1 MQYRVRF
8 LGLIPITFGLTAALP
23 SLFVVKYSAHSASSL
38 QRIGLRQNWI
48 SGHSKPLSGTIP
60 VPASKFK
67 CSTSTP
73 ERRRYTA
80 DTNSRSRTLT
90 YAPNETM
97 VIKIRLARFGRRNL
111 PLYNIVVAHA
121 RYVQSRRQKAGFS
134 QKRLKIPTNPFSF
147 SFFRNCS
154 TARNSKPLEV
164 IGTYDPVPKA
174 DPYENNG
181 RLHKDI
187 RLDSQRAKYW
197 IGVGAQPTDT
207 AWRLLSM
214 VGILPKKQFGPVKAA
229 DTTMVQGKNVRIR

>member
-1 MQYRVRF
+1 MQ
-8 LGLIPITFGLTAALP
+8 
-23 SLFVVKYSAHSASSL
+23 S
-38 QRIGLRQNWI
+38 
-48 SGHSKPLSGTIP
+48 PLSGDSSR
-60 VPASKFK
+60 PASKFK
-67 CSTSTP
+67 RSTSAP
-73 ERRRYTA
+73 EEETRHDRHQF
-80 DTNSRSRTLT
+80 TLA
-90 YAPNETM
+90 YAPNKAM

-121 RYVQSRRQKAGFS
+121 R
-134 QKRLKIPTNPFSF
+134 
-147 SFFRNCS
+147 

-174 DPYENNG
+174 DPYENSG

-229 DTTMVQGKNVRIR
+229 DTTMVQGKDVRIR